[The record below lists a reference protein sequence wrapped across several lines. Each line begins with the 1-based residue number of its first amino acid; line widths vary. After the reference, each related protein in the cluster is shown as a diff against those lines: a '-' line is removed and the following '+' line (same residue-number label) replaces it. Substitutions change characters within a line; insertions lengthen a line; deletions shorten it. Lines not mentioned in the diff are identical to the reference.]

1 MSDFAKNLRKF
12 RKQKGYSQERLA
24 QELYY
29 GYTAIANYE
38 SGRNEPS
45 IDDLVRLAEIL
56 DVTLDELVGVRDTVA
71 EKKLLSSFKK
81 LNSENKNRI
90 LDLMQALQN

>member
-56 DVTLDELVGVRDTVA
+56 DVTLDELVGVRDTAA

-81 LNSENKNRI
+81 LSSENKNRI
-90 LDLMQALQN
+90 LDLIQALQN

>member
-24 QELYY
+24 QELHY

-45 IDDLVRLAEIL
+45 IDDMVRLAEIL
-56 DVTLDELVGVRDTVA
+56 DVTLDELVGVRGTAA

-90 LDLMQALQN
+90 LDLIQALQN